1 MPHKPRVQIRG
12 PQEYSELIDGATR
25 SLDTNKDMARLISG
39 SIENETVEPGRMR
52 EYRRDLVNLKR
63 SRMAVQQQMLT
74 WRAEILSDSLRAS
87 GDERETLQG
96 LIGRIDAIVLD
107 DAA

>member
-1 MPHKPRVQIRG
+1 MAGLKIRG
-12 PQEYSELIDGATR
+12 LPEYAALVDGAER
-25 SLDTNKDMARLISG
+25 SLETSENARRHVESALDSG
-39 SIENETVEPGRMR
+39 TVPDWRLR

-63 SRMAVQQQMLT
+63 EQVAVQQRLLT

-96 LIGRIDAIVLD
+96 LIDRIDAIVLD